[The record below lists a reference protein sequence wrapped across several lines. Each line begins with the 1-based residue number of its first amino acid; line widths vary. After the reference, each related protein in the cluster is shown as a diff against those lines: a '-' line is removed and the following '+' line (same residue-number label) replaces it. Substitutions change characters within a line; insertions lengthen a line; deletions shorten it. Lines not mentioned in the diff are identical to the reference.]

1 VDIRANPIEKIV
13 PNGVGTLDE
22 LYPLDAIVFATGFD
36 AITGALSRIAITGR
50 NGQRLTD
57 KWSSGPH
64 TLLGLMTAGFPNMF
78 MVTGPGSPSVLS
90 NMFVSI
96 EQHVDWITDCM
107 TFLRTRGVRTIE
119 AKPDAEESW
128 VAHVNEVAHRTLYPR
143 AASWYMG
150 ANVPGSRACSCPIS
164 AASESIA
171 GAALRSR
178 RRDIP
183 ASN

>member
-1 VDIRANPIEKIV
+1 
-13 PNGVGTLDE
+13 
-22 LYPLDAIVFATGFD
+22 
-36 AITGALSRIAITGR
+36 
-50 NGQRLTD
+50 
-57 KWSSGPH
+57 
-64 TLLGLMTAGFPNMF
+64 
-78 MVTGPGSPSVLS
+78 
-90 NMFVSI
+90 MFVSI